1 MFVEPIF
8 EDYPHFFDVVSVGTV
23 PWPLLRSEVWQVVS
37 APPRGCGG
45 AIRLGPVVNEDGFRT
60 FSHHPPLENGA
71 VAGRSVD
78 GCEAGFF
85 QDVLHIILDAYLCL
99 GRDAVQLTE

>member
-1 MFVEPIF
+1 M
-8 EDYPHFFDVVSVGTV
+8 EDYPQFFDVISVGIA
-23 PWPLLRSEVWQVVS
+23 PWPLLLRSEVRQVVL
-37 APPRGCGG
+37 APPLSCGG
-45 AIRLGPVVNEDGFRT
+45 AIRWRPVVNADGFRPL
-60 FSHHPPLENGA
+60 SHDPPLKNGA
-71 VAGRSVD
+71 VTGRSVD